1 MEITLEKI
9 ELVKDRTGVSYR
21 EAKEALEEA
30 NGSVVDA
37 IINIEE
43 SMDYIN
49 AHEEDEEGKE
59 GILKRQLKKTIAK
72 GNMSRIIVRKGDTI
86 LLNLPLTAGLLGA
99 VVAPWGVIFGV
110 ISAAGFN
117 CKMEFVNDQG
127 QITDINGKVK
137 SQYRKAR
144 AQGQIYYDKGMEKV
158 DKIKDSE
165 FYEDLKEKG
174 ADMYNELRD
183 RGQDVLED
191 FREKTAEGIDSDR
204 VREGFEELK
213 RKGSD
218 IFRKKTEDED
228 DDFFEEFDL
237 DVDDD
242 EPVVV
247 DADDATEEAAPV
259 EEAAP
264 AEAEAPIGE
273 ETKEDLTKILEEVAQ
288 ESGIHPEN

>member
-1 MEITLEKI
+1 
-9 ELVKDRTGVSYR
+9 
-21 EAKEALEEA
+21 
-30 NGSVVDA
+30 
-37 IINIEE
+37 
-43 SMDYIN
+43 
-49 AHEEDEEGKE
+49 
-59 GILKRQLKKTIAK
+59 
-72 GNMSRIIVRKGDTI
+72 
-86 LLNLPLTAGLLGA
+86 
-99 VVAPWGVIFGV
+99 
-110 ISAAGFN
+110 
-117 CKMEFVNDQG
+117 
-127 QITDINGKVK
+127 
-137 SQYRKAR
+137 
-144 AQGQIYYDKGMEKV
+144 
-158 DKIKDSE
+158 
-165 FYEDLKEKG
+165 
-174 ADMYNELRD
+174 MYNELRD

>member
-49 AHEEDEEGKE
+49 AHEEDESKE

-72 GNMSRIIVRKGDTI
+72 GNMSRVIVRKGDTI

-117 CKMEFVNDQG
+117 CKIEFVNDQG

-191 FREKTAEGIDSDR
+191 FREKTAEGIDS
-204 VREGFEELK
+204 EELK

-247 DADDATEEAAPV
+247 DADDATEEAASA

>member
-49 AHEEDEEGKE
+49 AHEEDEENKE
-59 GILKRQLKKTIAK
+59 GILKRQLK
-72 GNMSRIIVRKGDTI
+72 
-86 LLNLPLTAGLLGA
+86 LGA

-117 CKMEFVNDQG
+117 CKIEFVNDQG

-174 ADMYNELRD
+174 SDMYNELRD

-191 FREKTAEGIDSDR
+191 LREKKADGIDSDR

-218 IFRKKTEDED
+218 IFRKKAEDED

-237 DVDDD
+237 DIDDD

-247 DADDATEEAAPV
+247 DVDAEDEPEAAAPA

-264 AEAEAPIGE
+264 AAAEAPIGE

-288 ESGIHPEN
+288 ESGINPEN

>member
-1 MEITLEKI
+1 MAMKL
-9 ELVKDRTGVSYR
+9 
-21 EAKEALEEA
+21 AMKEAGVAPEE
-30 NGSVVDA
+30 V
-37 IINIEE
+37 
-43 SMDYIN
+43 DYIN
-49 AHEEDEEGKE
+49 AHEEDEERKE

-117 CKMEFVNDQG
+117 CKIEFVNDQG

-237 DVDDD
+237 DVDD

-247 DADDATEEAAPV
+247 DADDATEDAASV